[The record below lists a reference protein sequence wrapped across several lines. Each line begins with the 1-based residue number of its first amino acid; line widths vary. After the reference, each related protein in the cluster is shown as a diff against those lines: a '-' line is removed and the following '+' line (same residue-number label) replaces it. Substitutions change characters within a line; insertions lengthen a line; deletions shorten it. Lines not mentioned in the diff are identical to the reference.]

1 MRSNGFY
8 LMHRGWLD
16 NPVLN
21 GAREPYCRRAAWAWM
36 VEEARWRD
44 GPETVGGKRIL
55 LRRGQFSH
63 SLRYMAKAWKWDE
76 ARVRRFFDALSTNKM
91 IDAHTD
97 AGQTVITICKY
108 DEYQTNADS
117 TDAGNDAE
125 ATQPRRSGDAEKKE
139 GELRE
144 QGNQEEE
151 GSLRSPSAR
160 ATPEHSPSLFPDGQA
175 VRKAK
180 KRTEYS
186 AAFEAFWKNYP
197 RKENKCGAERA
208 FAGALKHADAATII
222 AKLRDYPFDRSQ
234 PRYIP
239 HAATWLN
246 GRRWQDELADD
257 GPARPHNHQHQAPG
271 RDPRG
276 QLGYVHD
283 MARRYTSPDQDHGGP
298 VIEGEAE

>member
-1 MRSNGFY
+1 
-8 LMHRGWLD
+8 MHRGWLD
-16 NPVLN
+16 SPVLN

-44 GPETVGGKRIL
+44 GPETVGGKRIQ

-63 SLRYMAKAWKWDE
+63 SLRYLAKAWKWDD
-76 ARVRRFFDALSTNKM
+76 AKVRRFLDALSTNKM

-117 TDAGNDAE
+117 ADAGNDAE

-144 QGNQEEE
+144 KGNQEE

-160 ATPEHSPSLFPDGQA
+160 ATPEHSSSLFPDRQTTG
-175 VRKAK
+175 KAT
-180 KRTEYS
+180 KRTERC
-186 AAFEAFWKNYP
+186 ADFEVFWKSYP
-197 RKENKCGAERA
+197 RKEGKGHAERA
-208 FAGALKHADAATII
+208 FGAALKHADAATII
-222 AKLRDYPFDRSQ
+222 RAVRAFPFDLSQ

-246 GRRWQDELADD
+246 GKRWEDEPAGD
-257 GPARPHNHQHQAPG
+257 GPARPQGRQHPTG
-271 RDPRG
+271 PVGDHRSK
-276 QLGYVHD
+276 LGWWTKR
-283 MARRYTSPDQDHGGP
+283 ARRQNHPDQDDDGN
-298 VIEGEAE
+298 IIDGECE